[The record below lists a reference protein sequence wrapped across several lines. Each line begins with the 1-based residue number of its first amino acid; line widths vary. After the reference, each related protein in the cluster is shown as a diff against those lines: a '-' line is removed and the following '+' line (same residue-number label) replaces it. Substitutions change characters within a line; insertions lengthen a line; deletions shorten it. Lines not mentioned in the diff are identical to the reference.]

1 MVTSN
6 HHSFNRRPKGR
17 RDGALLGGVCSSL
30 AARLGWNVWALRVI
44 FLLGLAIQTI
54 ATGLVYLI
62 LSFLLHRFDSGSR
75 QKPVL
80 KAEELG
86 ERSQR
91 IADLERRFR
100 DMEGGGSD

>member
-1 MVTSN
+1 MTSN
-6 HHSFNRRPKGR
+6 RHLPGRRPPVR
-17 RDGALLGGVCSSL
+17 QDGALLGGVCASL

-54 ATGLVYLI
+54 ATALVYVF
-62 LSFLLHRFDSGSR
+62 LSFLLHRFQGDAS

-86 ERSQR
+86 ERGQR

-100 DMEGGGSD
+100 DMENGR

>member
-1 MVTSN
+1 MTSN
-6 HHSFNRRPKGR
+6 RHLFNRRPQGR
-17 RDGALLGGVCSSL
+17 RDGALLGGVCSVL
-30 AARLGWNVWALRVI
+30 ASRLGWNVWALRVI
-44 FLLGLAIQTI
+44 FLLALAMQTI
-54 ATGLVYLI
+54 ATGLVYVL
-62 LSFLLHRFDSGSR
+62 LSFLLHRIDGGTR

-100 DMEGGGSD
+100 DMENGS